1 VDKRDYYEILG
12 VGRDADAEAIKRAY
26 RKLAVKFH
34 PDKNPG
40 DKAAEDKFK
49 EATEAYEVL
58 KDPKKRQVYDQF
70 GHTGLSGAGA
80 AGTGGFGGFDINDA
94 LRAFMRDFGGG
105 AFEDLFGGL
114 GGGSRRGRSGPVAG
128 ADLRVRLKLTLEE
141 IAAGVEKKIRIKRRV
156 TCETCNGSG
165 AKPGAGT
172 TTCPQCRGAGEVRQV
187 SRSVFGQFVNIS
199 TCPQCRGAGEI
210 IETPCVTCHGDGRV
224 DGTST
229 ITVKVPPGVSEGNYI
244 TVRGAGHAG
253 PRGGP
258 SGDAQVLIEETPHEY
273 LERHGDD
280 LLYRLPLS
288 FSQAALGDAVV
299 VPTING
305 SVKLKIPSG
314 TQSGKMFRL
323 RGKGL
328 PHLRGFGTG
337 DQLVQAIVWT
347 PTELSREEKE
357 LLERFSTLNGGQPP
371 KADKSFFDKLRST
384 FGG

>member
-1 VDKRDYYEILG
+1 MDKRDYYEILG